1 MYPRPYCIFNDTQE
15 SRIHLTLSL
24 PPPFLR
30 LPLQIKIRK
39 LSSDST
45 RRNPNDSEEWNQM
58 RQESGKNHVAVGR
71 CGAGKH
77 SSARVWISLYCVVQ
91 KESMRESL
99 SETPGN
105 PRRITPPPSRIDGN
119 VKAYQRNRWTDIQ
132 YSKFRI
138 TSIKA
143 GGICSV
149 SSGYGNGVK
158 EPPNGSWNTPQDSK
172 NPKVSVKNRLWR

>member
-1 MYPRPYCIFNDTQE
+1 MILKNPESILLSPSPLPFFVSPFKLKFGNYHQTRQEETQT
-15 SRIHLTLSL
+15 ILKNG
-24 PPPFLR
+24 
-30 LPLQIKIRK
+30 IKW
-39 LSSDST
+39 D
-45 RRNPNDSEEWNQM
+45 RNPGRIMLQS
-58 RQESGKNHVAVGR
+58 VG
-71 CGAGKH
+71 A
-77 SSARVWISLYCVVQ
+77 A
-91 KESMRESL
+91 
-99 SETPGN
+99 PGN
-105 PRRITPPPSRIDGN
+105 IPRLVYEFLSTAWSRKNPWENLCQKPQGIPEESHPPPSRIDGN